1 MPESYSKPVPIPRAS
16 DGRCWSNGREQARV
30 PRERR
35 SVQPDTYTQ
44 REHIP
49 VNRVSRSRMSEDIE
63 LGMAEIQRIMQG
75 DSNSKQG
82 HAKSVQCFCGVSPP
96 TRSSGAAN
104 PLGLDTAWRNTAY
117 KACTHSNLQA
127 LREMSESAILHS
139 NVYGDVLS
147 IPDSPELGFLSAEFD
162 GFDEMDERR
171 TSPASDQTNY

>member
-1 MPESYSKPVPIPRAS
+1 MPESCSKPVPIPRAS
-16 DGRCWSNGREQARV
+16 DGRCWSNEGREQI
-30 PRERR
+30 PQERR
-35 SVQPDTYTQ
+35 SVQQDTYVQ
-44 REHIP
+44 RERNP
-49 VNRVSRSRMSEDIE
+49 VNRVPRSRLSEDIE

-75 DSNSKQG
+75 DSNNKQG

-139 NVYGDVLS
+139 NVYGDVFS

-171 TSPASDQTNY
+171 TSPASDQTHY